1 VSILLHALEAANK
14 DVDYYAL
21 DLSSKELKRTLEQV
35 PKFKHVR
42 CHGLLGTYEDGLD
55 WLKSPENRNR
65 PKCVMSLGSSI
76 GGWRVL
82 KNYLSVN

>member
-1 VSILLHALEAANK
+1 MSILLHALEAARK

-35 PKFKHVR
+35 PRFKHVR

-55 WLKSPENRNR
+55 WLKLPQNKSR

-76 GGWRVL
+76 GGWRL
-82 KNYLSVN
+82 LQNYLIAS